1 MNFRKILSFALAT
14 FVIISLIMT
23 SLVFCF
29 IYLDLTTKDADLIM
43 GVPYYLLFAIFFAVL
58 FYILS
63 VILFMIVCL
72 YKDMTFYKLVSFL
85 IVSIMF
91 VFMCL
96 LLM

>member
-1 MNFRKILSFALAT
+1 MNVRKILSFALT
-14 FVIISLIMT
+14 TLLLSLIMT

-29 IYLDLTTKDADLIM
+29 VYLDLTTKDADLIM
-43 GVPYYLLFAIFFAVL
+43 GVPYYLLFVIFFDVL
-58 FYILS
+58 IYTLS
-63 VILFMIVCL
+63 VILFIIVCL
-72 YKDMTFYKLVSFL
+72 YKDVTFYKLVSFL